1 MSVLSSLECIEINSK
16 SVRTNQIG
24 SMRQKLIDRISDQ
37 IELAHAIE
45 AGASYQR
52 TRFRR
57 VQDLETGDITQ
68 VPTKTRVRPWWI
80 EDRDGSILLW
90 VKYGNQNLE
99 VQKGKTA
106 IRLASKQEITS
117 TLDLVR
123 TAVRAGEFDDKI
135 KGAVKG
141 FQERFRKAKK
151 S

>member
-1 MSVLSSLECIEINSK
+1 MSILSSLECVESNPK

-37 IELAHAIE
+37 IALAQAIE
-45 AGASYQR
+45 TGESYQR

-57 VQDLETGDITQ
+57 VQDLETGEIVQ

-90 VKYGNQNLE
+90 IKYGNQNLD

-106 IRLASKQEITS
+106 IRLASKQDIAP
-117 TLDLVR
+117 TLELVR

-135 KGAVKG
+135 KAAVKG
-141 FQERFRKAKK
+141 FQDRFHKTK
-151 S
+151 SS

>member
-16 SVRTNQIG
+16 AVRTNQIG

-37 IELAHAIE
+37 IGLAQATE
-45 AGASYQR
+45 AGESYQR

-106 IRLASKQEITS
+106 IRLGSKSDIAS
-117 TLDLVR
+117 TLDLIR

-135 KGAVKG
+135 KAAVKG
-141 FQERFRKAKK
+141 FQERFRKGKK

>member
-1 MSVLSSLECIEINSK
+1 MSILSSLECVESNPK
-16 SVRTNQIG
+16 AVRTNQIG

-37 IELAHAIE
+37 IALAQAIE
-45 AGASYQR
+45 TGESYQR

-57 VQDLETGDITQ
+57 VNDLETGDIMQ

-106 IRLASKQEITS
+106 IRLASNQDIAP
-117 TLDLVR
+117 TLELVR

-135 KGAVKG
+135 KAAVKG
-141 FQERFRKAKK
+141 FQDRFRKRKNA
-151 S
+151 